1 MYLITIGINFEGNH
15 RSMPY
20 FLDHSDGFILALNF
34 VKYIFLMDFTP
45 NKCTST
51 FSKEFSGLTIIST
64 LKGLHKV
71 AKLTSSLTVANLTE
85 HLAAI
90 TTGLLTAT
98 EW

>member
-1 MYLITIGINFEGNH
+1 ML
-15 RSMPY
+15 Y

-34 VKYIFLMDFTP
+34 VQYVFLMDFTP
-45 NKCTST
+45 NKSTST
-51 FSKEFSGLTIIST
+51 FSREFSGLTITSP
-64 LKGLHKV
+64 LKGWHKV

-98 EW
+98 K